1 MKNLILIIHA
11 NLQQDLA
18 DLLCGLDSVTS
29 FTLTHVEGHGEQLE
43 HGLFYSA
50 RDKVVGYTPWVRAEI
65 LLNESDVDSVLQVL
79 GRTPAFSG
87 QGMYW
92 ITAVEQRGQL

>member
-11 NLQQDLA
+11 NVQQNLA
-18 DLLCGLDSVTS
+18 DLLCGLDFVTG
-29 FTLTHVEGHGEQLE
+29 FTFTHVEGHGEQVE
-43 HGLFYSA
+43 HDLFLSA
-50 RDKVVGYTPWVRAEI
+50 RDKVIGYTPWIRADI
-65 LLNESDVDSVLQVL
+65 LLTESDVDSVLQVL
-79 GRTPAFSG
+79 RRTPAFSG